1 MPQREL
7 WTKEPSLG
15 DKFLHILRKH
25 WKGEDDSVEKTPE
38 SLNILPKKEI
48 KDESDS

>member
-7 WTKEPSLG
+7 WTKEDSLS
-15 DKFLHILRKH
+15 DKLMTILEEH
-25 WKGEDDSVEKTPE
+25 WKLEDDIAEKIPE
-38 SLNILPKKEI
+38 SLSLLPKEEI